1 MERIILQRSSQG
13 ATDEV
18 IASELTAQG
27 YRSPMHP
34 FVLPSTVK
42 IIRLKHGQ
50 FQVRSQSHPRH
61 VAGALT
67 LSQIAKALDI
77 APHWIYDRINNGC
90 IQITKDTQTNL
101 YLFPD
106 DPATLAQ
113 FQQLRAG
120 ILKELRFSKEHQDA

>member
-1 MERIILQRSSQG
+1 MHKRWNRSSSNASLQG

-18 IASELTAQG
+18 IADELTAQG
-27 YRSPMHP
+27 YRSPMHS

-42 IIRLKHGQ
+42 IIRLRHGL

-61 VAGALT
+61 IAGALT
-67 LSQIAKALDI
+67 LTQIAKTLDI

-90 IQITKDTQTNL
+90 IQITKDVTTHL

-106 DPATLAQ
+106 EPATLQ
-113 FQQLRAG
+113 GFKQLIEG
-120 ILKELRFSKEHQDA
+120 TVKKLRF

>member
-1 MERIILQRSSQG
+1 MERIILERSVQG

-18 IASELTAQG
+18 IANELTAQG

-34 FVLPSTVK
+34 FVLPSTVR
-42 IIRLKHGQ
+42 IIRLNHGQ
-50 FQVRSQSHPRH
+50 FQVRSQSHPRQ
-61 VAGALT
+61 VEGALT

-90 IQITKDTQTNL
+90 IQISKDSQTNL

-106 DPATLAQ
+106 NPATLEQ

-120 ILKELRFSKEHQDA
+120 ALKKLRFSKEYQDA